1 MRKLWYNISKELL
14 ILVRDLPG
22 LAILFLMP
30 LLLIIVVTL
39 TQNNALQSA
48 SGTNINILFIDHDKS
63 TMGALI
69 KESLVA
75 GEEINLV
82 VQYNNKPLTDSL
94 ISVLVADG
102 KFKAGVIIAKN
113 TTNEA
118 ELKIISDLRKL
129 VEGEEDEE
137 GTGNIEGVQ
146 LLFDPVIN
154 GVVKTSIL
162 NAVKMAT
169 KGAESGLMIKVL
181 FSQLSEVI
189 VTDDSAS
196 LIVLETLQQIKIS
209 DLPHQIVEVNNG
221 YSGNRSKTIK
231 PSITQNNVPAFSLF
245 AMFFIVIPLAGSL
258 IAEKNEGTCD
268 RIRTL
273 PVSYLN
279 ILMGKTLAYLLVC
292 FSQFFLMAL
301 AGIFIFPY
309 LLGLPALEMGDQ
321 YLAIFIATIVS
332 ALSAIGFGLL
342 VGTYSSTHNQAAMFG
357 AILVVIMA
365 ALGGIFMPVYMM
377 PENLKIVS
385 NLSPLRWGIDS
396 YLDIFV
402 RGAGLVYIWK
412 NLLLLLG
419 FFGVSLVIAAKR
431 F

>member
-48 SGTNINILFIDHDKS
+48 SGANINILFIDHDKS
-63 TMGALI
+63 IMGALI

-82 VQYNNKPLTDSL
+82 EHYNNKPLTDSL
-94 ISVLVADG
+94 IRILVADG

-118 ELKIISDLRKL
+118 ELKIISGLRRL
-129 VEGEEDEE
+129 VEGEEGEE
-137 GTGNIEGVQ
+137 EVENIEVVQ

-169 KGAESGLMIKVL
+169 KGAESGLMTKVL

-196 LIVLETLQQIKIS
+196 LIVLETLQQIEIS
-209 DLPHQIVEVNNG
+209 DLPQQIVEVNDG
-221 YSGNRSKTIK
+221 YSGNSSKTIK

-258 IAEKNEGTCD
+258 IAEKNEGTYN

-292 FSQFFLMAL
+292 FLQFLLMVL
-301 AGIFIFPY
+301 AGIFLFPH

-321 YLAIFIATIVS
+321 YLAIFIATIFS

-385 NLSPLRWGIDS
+385 NLSPLRWGIDA

-402 RGAGLVYIWK
+402 RGAGLIEIWQ
-412 NLLLLLG
+412 NILLLFG
-419 FFGVSLVIAAKR
+419 FFGVSLAIAAKR

>member
-82 VQYNNKPLTDSL
+82 EQYNNKPLTDSL
-94 ISVLVADG
+94 ICILVADG

-137 GTGNIEGVQ
+137 GAGNIEGVQ

-169 KGAESGLMIKVL
+169 KGAESGLMTKVL

-196 LIVLETLQQIKIS
+196 LEVLETLNQIEIS
-209 DLPHQIVEVNNG
+209 DLPQQIVEVNNG
-221 YSGNRSKTIK
+221 YSGNSSKTIK
-231 PSITQNNVPAFSLF
+231 IRISIQSRNNEVK
-245 AMFFIVIPLAGSL
+245 IINR
-258 IAEKNEGTCD
+258 K
-268 RIRTL
+268 
-273 PVSYLN
+273 
-279 ILMGKTLAYLLVC
+279 
-292 FSQFFLMAL
+292 
-301 AGIFIFPY
+301 
-309 LLGLPALEMGDQ
+309 
-321 YLAIFIATIVS
+321 AIIT
-332 ALSAIGFGLL
+332 
-342 VGTYSSTHNQAAMFG
+342 
-357 AILVVIMA
+357 
-365 ALGGIFMPVYMM
+365 
-377 PENLKIVS
+377 
-385 NLSPLRWGIDS
+385 
-396 YLDIFV
+396 
-402 RGAGLVYIWK
+402 
-412 NLLLLLG
+412 
-419 FFGVSLVIAAKR
+419 
-431 F
+431 

>member
-1 MRKLWYNISKELL
+1 MRKLWYNICKELL

-48 SGTNINILFIDHDKS
+48 SGANINILFIDHDKS
-63 TMGALI
+63 IMGALI

-82 VQYNNKPLTDSL
+82 EHYNNKPLTDSL
-94 ISVLVADG
+94 IRILVADG

-118 ELKIISDLRKL
+118 ELKIISGLRKL

-137 GTGNIEGVQ
+137 GTVNIEDVQ

-162 NAVKMAT
+162 NAAKMAT
-169 KGAESGLMIKVL
+169 KGAESGLMTKVL

-196 LIVLETLQQIKIS
+196 LIVLETLQQIEIS
-209 DLPHQIVEVNNG
+209 DLPQQIVEVNDG
-221 YSGNRSKTIK
+221 YSGNSSKTIK

-258 IAEKNEGTCD
+258 IAEKNEGTYN

-292 FSQFFLMAL
+292 FLQFLLMAM
-301 AGIFIFPY
+301 AGIFLFPY

-321 YLAIFIATIVS
+321 YLAIFIATIFS

-385 NLSPLRWGIDS
+385 NLSPLRWGIDT

-412 NLLLLLG
+412 NLMLLLC
-419 FFGVSLVIAAKR
+419 FFGVSLAIAAKR